1 MPHIYWM
8 EIKTE
13 FLKLAR
19 MRAYTIFTVLFPLM
33 FYCFFGLAM
42 GQQSMAQ
49 QESMGQQGPN
59 RMPPIAMYLLATYG
73 VFGVIGATLY
83 GFGIG
88 VAVER
93 GLGWLELKRASPMP
107 AGAYLA
113 AKGVVSLF
121 FGALVV
127 ALLFTLGAV
136 FGDVRM
142 PPVQWLE
149 LGATLIAGA
158 IPFCAL
164 GLAIGNFAGPN
175 SASAVV
181 NTIYM
186 PMAFCGGLWI
196 PYDFLPHG
204 LQHFAPLLP
213 TFHFAQLALA
223 VLHAPIQGSVGTH
236 LEALVAYALL
246 FSGLAWILQARGR
259 EKMYG

>member
-1 MPHIYWM
+1 MLYIYWM

-19 MRAYTIFTVLFPLM
+19 MRTYTIFTVLFPLM

-42 GQQSMAQ
+42 GQQQNMAPQ
-49 QESMGQQGPN
+49 PGPN
-59 RMPPIAMYLLATYG
+59 PMPPMAMYLLASYG

-142 PPVQWLE
+142 PPLQWLE

-164 GLAIGNFAGPN
+164 GLAIGNSAGPN

-196 PYDFLPHG
+196 PFDFLPKG
-204 LQHFAPLLP
+204 IQHFAPVLP

-236 LEALVAYALL
+236 VEALVAYTLL
-246 FSGLAWILQARGR
+246 FSGLASILQARGR